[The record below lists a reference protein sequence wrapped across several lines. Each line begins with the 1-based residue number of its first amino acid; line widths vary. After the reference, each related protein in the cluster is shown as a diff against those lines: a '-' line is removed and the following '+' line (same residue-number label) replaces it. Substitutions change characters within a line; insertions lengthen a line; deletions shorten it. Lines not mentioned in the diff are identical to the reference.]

1 MMFAVIQQWRLGL
14 RFIKRKMGIE
24 AKGPSRKKDGFK
36 GYWSITKW
44 NARWDRD
51 NLAGAKEALKR
62 FESKVKVLR

>member
-1 MMFAVIQQWRLGL
+1 
-14 RFIKRKMGIE
+14 MGIE